1 MGYTICCSFQRVG
14 IQSVGMTQIA
24 FATRWK
30 FVVEFEDQETG
41 EISGT
46 IGQAD
51 TVEECESLI
60 EYDMQYHSDHERTV
74 LNAEAGEIC
83 AECEGEGQ
91 LLIGNGG
98 CIICHACGG
107 HHGPISKLVFRI

>member
-1 MGYTICCSFQRVG
+1 
-14 IQSVGMTQIA
+14 MTQIA

>member
-1 MGYTICCSFQRVG
+1 
-14 IQSVGMTQIA
+14 MTQIA

-60 EYDMQYHSDHERTV
+60 EYDMQYHSDRERTV

>member
-1 MGYTICCSFQRVG
+1 
-14 IQSVGMTQIA
+14 MTQIA
-24 FATRWK
+24 FVTKWK

-51 TVEECESLI
+51 TREECESLI

-83 AECEGEGQ
+83 EECEGEGQ
-91 LLIGNGG
+91 LPIGNGG
-98 CIICHACGG
+98 CIICQACGG
-107 HHGPISKLVFRI
+107 HHGPISKLILRP

>member
-1 MGYTICCSFQRVG
+1 
-14 IQSVGMTQIA
+14 MTQIA
-24 FATRWK
+24 FVTKWK

>member
-1 MGYTICCSFQRVG
+1 
-14 IQSVGMTQIA
+14 MTQIA
-24 FATRWK
+24 FVTKWK

-46 IGQAD
+46 IGQAG
-51 TVEECESLI
+51 TREECESLI

-83 AECEGEGQ
+83 AECEGEG
-91 LLIGNGG
+91 LIPIGNGG
-98 CIICHACGG
+98 RIVCEACGG
-107 HHGPISKLVFRI
+107 HLGPISKMMRRF